1 MHPSIGLVLQLAS
14 LVVSTAAG
22 AVSPQGVTGE
32 KPFAHTVRPRQIAEE
47 CVQLAAGQS
56 IAYAFETSAPVDFN
70 IHFHKG
76 DDVVYPVQRD
86 QVQRGDERFTA
97 ASAGDYCLMWTNT
110 TLQMV
115 TVKGRLAP

>member
-1 MHPSIGLVLQLAS
+1 
-14 LVVSTAAG
+14 
-22 AVSPQGVTGE
+22 VTGE

-56 IAYAFETSAPVDFN
+56 IAYAFEATAPVDFN

-115 TVKGRLAP
+115 TVKGRLAPSPRPPRAGAARAIPSRARAFSP